1 MVFYVAAFI
10 LDLGMAAIRTARHPT
25 RILVSLGRAWR
36 ALPGDLLGLAVMQ
49 GCGIRSP
56 SRVVEA
62 GGGSVV
68 LVENPRVG
76 RYLAAQAM
84 PIQAQTLGRYVFA
97 RGRIPEHTLEHEI
110 EHVRQWRRLGPLYL
124 PLYFG
129 SSAVALLRGRRPYW
143 DNPFEAAARS
153 RAHRGTVARP
163 REAIRSRVVP
173 ARDSD
178 GVD

>member
-1 MVFYVAAFI
+1 MVFYFAAFI
-10 LDLGMAAIRTARHPT
+10 LDLWLAAIRLARHPT
-25 RILVSLGRAWR
+25 RILGMLGHAWR

-49 GCGIRSP
+49 GCGISSP
-56 SRVVEA
+56 SRVVESE
-62 GGGSVV
+62 GVSVV

-84 PIQAQTLGRYVFA
+84 PIHAQTLGRYVFA
-97 RGRIPEHTLEHEI
+97 RSRIPEHTLEHEI

-129 SSAVALLRGRRPYW
+129 SSAAALLRGRRPYW

-153 RAHRGTVARP
+153 RADCGTAGRLG
-163 REAIRSRVVP
+163 EAIPPSVAS
-173 ARDSD
+173 ARDSQ